1 MSIIKTWNRNFKMT
15 ILFHSLT
22 KQQFK
27 FCKEINNISKNV
39 CAKKTWFLLKKKQ
52 KLHLWI
58 KFFTLN
64 FNSKNRNVTHKFYIV
79 ITVTILIVWHHGW
92 LIYTCDFPHVSHVC
106 DDTCQHTNNHHHHH
120 SHYSLSFLTRVTLAT
135 RLFKKINFFLTGM
148 DSLLKTHL
156 LF

>member
-1 MSIIKTWNRNFKMT
+1 MSIIKTWNRNFKTT

-92 LIYTCDFPHVSHVC
+92 LTCFNLYVAFTNIFLHYMIINNNVNEKLVC
-106 DDTCQHTNNHHHHH
+106 TISQWICNRKCI
-120 SHYSLSFLTRVTLAT
+120 FR
-135 RLFKKINFFLTGM
+135 NFFS
-148 DSLLKTHL
+148 DRHWI
-156 LF
+156 FI

>member
-1 MSIIKTWNRNFKMT
+1 MSIIKTWNRNFKTT

-27 FCKEINNISKNV
+27 FFKEINNISKNV

-79 ITVTILIVWHHGW
+79 IAVTILIVWHHGW
-92 LIYTCDFPHVSHVC
+92 LIIDLRKISPKFYNNLLLFTKGSSINAFYSSQLKN
-106 DDTCQHTNNHHHHH
+106 DTYKTF
-120 SHYSLSFLTRVTLAT
+120 SLSFKEHFDIFYL
-135 RLFKKINFFLTGM
+135 
-148 DSLLKTHL
+148 
-156 LF
+156 